1 MSSVIIVGGG
11 ASGLMAACAA
21 LDCGHT
27 VTLFNKHK
35 QLGKKLLITGK
46 GRCNVTNNCSFDEFF
61 ENIPN
66 NSRFLYSAFS
76 NFSNYDTMDFFE
88 SGGTPLK
95 TERGNRVFPVSDKSF
110 DILAVFEKKLKNKVN
125 FIYKEVTALIL
136 EDGVCIGVKAND
148 EKYYAD
154 NVIVATGGLS
164 YPNTGSTGDGYR
176 FAKSVGHT
184 VTTLSPSLSALI
196 SNDKYC
202 ADLMG
207 LSLKN
212 VSVTLFENDKKI
224 YTDFGEMIF
233 THFGVSG
240 PIILSA
246 SAHIKDFKKYS
257 YRISIDLKPALDS
270 SKLDERILRDFSEN
284 LNKDFSNSLNK
295 LLPSKMIPVI
305 IKLSEIPPNTKVNSV
320 MKVQREN
327 LLNLIKNFPVSL
339 CDFRTIDEAIIT
351 RGGISVKEI
360 NPKTMESKICPHLFF
375 VGEVLD
381 LDAYTGGFNLQIAF
395 STGVTAAKSLY

>member
-11 ASGLMAACAA
+11 ASGLMAACSA
-21 LDCGHT
+21 LENGHS

-110 DILAVFEKKLKNKVN
+110 DILAVFEKKLKSKVD
-125 FIYKEVTALIL
+125 FVYKEVTALIL
-136 EDGVCIGVKAND
+136 ENGICVGVKTD
-148 EKYYAD
+148 EEKYYAD

-164 YPNTGSTGDGYR
+164 YPKTGSTGDGYK
-176 FAKSVGHT
+176 FAKTVGHT
-184 VTTLSPSLSALI
+184 ITQLSPSLSALT
-196 SNDKYC
+196 STDKYC
-202 ADLMG
+202 AEMMG

-212 VSVTLFENDKKI
+212 IGLVLYEDDKKI

-246 SAHIKDFKKYS
+246 SAHIKNFTEHKYK
-257 YRISIDLKPALDS
+257 ISIDLKPALDNN
-270 SKLDERILRDFSEN
+270 KLDERILRDFSEN

-305 IKLSEIPPNTKVNSV
+305 IKLSEIPPYTKVNSIT
-320 MKVQREN
+320 KIQRER
-327 LLNLIKNFPVSL
+327 LLSLIKNFPVELS
-339 CDFRTIDEAIIT
+339 DFRTIDEAIIT

-360 NPKTMESKICPHLFF
+360 NPKTMESKLCSHLFF

-395 STGVTAAKSLY
+395 STGFTAGQNLY